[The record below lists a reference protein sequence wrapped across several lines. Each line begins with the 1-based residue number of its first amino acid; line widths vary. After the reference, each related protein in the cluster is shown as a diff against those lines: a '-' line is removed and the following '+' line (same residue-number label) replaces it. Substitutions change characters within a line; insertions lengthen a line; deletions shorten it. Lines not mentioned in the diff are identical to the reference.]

1 MKEKMVGIILGYIVL
16 INLIGFVLMY
26 IDKNRAIKNQW
37 RIPEKV
43 LFGTAIAFGSVGIH
57 YGMKRFRHKTKHKSF
72 VIGIPVIQLLQV
84 LLLVAIV
91 FIIK

>member
-72 VIGIPVIQLLQV
+72 VIGIPAIQLMQV
-84 LLLVAIV
+84 LLLVAAV